1 MGVLFIIL
9 ALVVIV
15 GLITGI
21 IMMCEDYYRT
31 KGFFI
36 MAGVALAIIGCVN
49 IVATEERRLSKSSN
63 ITITVF
69 YDKVM
74 ETAEHSLK
82 LNDKNEFI
90 NDYQGKYISKKYPLD
105 FSKIKTGDIIKYQCI
120 NGNFT
125 TYIIKVE
132 VVAKE
137 GEK

>member
-15 GLITGI
+15 GLIAGI

-36 MAGVALAIIGCVN
+36 MAGVVLAIIGCVN
-49 IVATEERRLSKSSN
+49 IVATEEKRLCNSSSR
-63 ITITVF
+63 IVL
-69 YDKVM
+69 YDKVV

-105 FSKIKTGDIIKYQCI
+105 FSKIKVGDVIKYQCI
-120 NGNFT
+120 SGNFT
-125 TYIIKVE
+125 NYIIKVE

>member
-9 ALVVIV
+9 TLVIIV

-21 IMMCEDYYRT
+21 IMTCEDYYRT

-36 MAGVALAIIGCVN
+36 MAGVVLAIIGCVS
-49 IVATEERRLSKSSN
+49 IIATEEKRLCNSSN
-63 ITITVF
+63 ITVF
-69 YDKVM
+69 YDKVI
-74 ETAEHSLK
+74 ETAEHRLK

-105 FSKIKTGDIIKYQCI
+105 FSKIKAGDIIKYQCI

-125 TYIIKVE
+125 NYIIKVE